1 MPGKVQGDL
10 KIMSLLDLLQWIDR
24 TRKTGS
30 LIFTRGREKK
40 VIFFR
45 EGILIA
51 ANSNSPNDKIGQILI
66 RMNKISREDLE
77 EGLRLQK
84 QSGDLIGDI
93 FIAKGLHT
101 TEDFVSALER
111 QAAQIISSLFSWK
124 EGEFIFHGK
133 VPKERTILIS
143 VQIDS
148 ILSCFNEKKFSVKS

>member
-10 KIMSLLDLLQWIDR
+10 KVMSLPDLLRWIDR
-24 TRKTGS
+24 ARKTGS

-45 EGILIA
+45 EGVLIA
-51 ANSNSPNDKIGQILI
+51 ANSNSPNDKIGKILM
-66 RMNKISREDLE
+66 RMNKISQEDLE
-77 EGLRLQK
+77 EGLRQQK

-93 FIAKGLHT
+93 FIARGLHT
-101 TEDFVSALER
+101 KEDFVTALER

-124 EGEFIFHGK
+124 EGEFIFLNNA
-133 VPKERTILIS
+133 PKERTILIS

-148 ILSCFNEKKFSVKS
+148 VLSCFKEKKFSVKS